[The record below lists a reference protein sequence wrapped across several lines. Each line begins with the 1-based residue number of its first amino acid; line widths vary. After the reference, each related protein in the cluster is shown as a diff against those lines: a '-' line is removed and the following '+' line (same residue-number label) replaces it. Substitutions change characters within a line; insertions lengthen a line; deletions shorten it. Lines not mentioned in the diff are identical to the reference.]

1 MQNRLREALGR
12 LWTSFWGRRGP
23 VAVKREHDDE
33 KGRARAEA
41 RARFWTEFREGQRE
55 AEAHSS
61 RPR

>member
-1 MQNRLREALGR
+1 MQNRLREAFAR
-12 LWTSFWGRRGP
+12 LWASFWRRRGRI
-23 VAVKREHDDE
+23 VVKTDRNEE
-33 KGRARAEA
+33 GGGWAEA